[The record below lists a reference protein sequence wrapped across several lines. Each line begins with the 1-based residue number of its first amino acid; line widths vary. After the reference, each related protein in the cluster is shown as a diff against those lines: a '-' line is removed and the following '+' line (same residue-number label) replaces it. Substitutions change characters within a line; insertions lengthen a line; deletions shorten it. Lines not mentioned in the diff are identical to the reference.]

1 VGVFTECERGK
12 LAAWFEEWKVDREC
26 RSENVVIISLV
37 AIVDE
42 EECHCNPMSGSL
54 SGSESGSG
62 GNDEFYSSGYS
73 KVEGV
78 KVSGKQKNLSVGGC
92 WSKCCYDDP
101 RLPSDDGQGDPNVHT
116 LVILTLS
123 PAGTNAFLRSTNRM
137 LMGERLG
144 GTLG

>member
-1 VGVFTECERGK
+1 V
-12 LAAWFEEWKVDREC
+12 
-26 RSENVVIISLV
+26 
-37 AIVDE
+37 
-42 EECHCNPMSGSL
+42 SGSL

-78 KVSGKQKNLSVGGC
+78 KVSIKPVNLSVGWC
-92 WSKCCYDDP
+92 WAKCCYDDP
-101 RLPSDDGQGDPNVHT
+101 QMSSDVGQSNPDYHA
-116 LVILTLS
+116 LVSLTLT
-123 PAGTNAFLRSTNRM
+123 PAGTRACLRSTNRT